1 MTSRP
6 IIGYRKKDNKIVIA
20 VRANSSAERANQ
32 TAKNL
37 GLDFAISLD
46 GGGSTTLK
54 VNGSY
59 KFTGDGRK
67 LYGGIIWA

>member
-1 MTSRP
+1 MVTE
-6 IIGYRKKDNKIVIA
+6 KKDNKIVIT
-20 VRANSSAERANQ
+20 VRGATSAQRAQQ

-54 VNGSY
+54 VNGGY
-59 KFTGDGRK
+59 KFRSDGRK
-67 LYGGIIWA
+67 LYGGLIWA